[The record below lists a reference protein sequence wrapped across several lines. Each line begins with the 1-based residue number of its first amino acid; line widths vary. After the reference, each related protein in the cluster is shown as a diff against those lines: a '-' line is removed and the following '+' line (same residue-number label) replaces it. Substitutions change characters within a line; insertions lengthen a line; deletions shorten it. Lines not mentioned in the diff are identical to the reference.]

1 MHYDYPLATEKLE
14 ISHNILW
21 NYCCSTENEY
31 DIKIRG
37 ANKLIHNLGHKNKYF
52 LHYRNLQLMLSLGM
66 KLVHRI
72 LKFKQFGWL
81 KKFIDFNAGKRKKAS
96 SNENNENFREKN
108 KI

>member
-1 MHYDYPLATEKLE
+1 
-14 ISHNILW
+14 
-21 NYCCSTENEY
+21 
-31 DIKIRG
+31 
-37 ANKLIHNLGHKNKYF
+37 
-52 LHYRNLQLMLSLGM
+52 MLSLGM

-108 KI
+108 KIQVK